1 MNFLA
6 LIMSWN
12 QSVIENGVLNEAH
25 RQRDAQNTKDDE
37 HPENTTESKLG
48 HFQRLA
54 DPIECILTRLDAPG
68 NYTPRN
74 EISDDPK
81 PREE

>member
-1 MNFLA
+1 
-6 LIMSWN
+6 MSWD

-54 DPIECILTRLDAPG
+54 DPIERILTRLDAPG
-68 NYTPRN
+68 NHTPRN

-81 PREE
+81 PWEE